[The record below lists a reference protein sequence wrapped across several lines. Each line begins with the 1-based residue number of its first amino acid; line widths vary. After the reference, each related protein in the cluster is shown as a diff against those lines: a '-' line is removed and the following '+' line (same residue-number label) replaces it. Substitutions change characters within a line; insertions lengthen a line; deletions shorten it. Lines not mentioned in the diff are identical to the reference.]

1 MGARGSAMPQS
12 LAKIYAHLIFSTK
25 SRERVVPNDVRPD
38 LHAYFGGILNHLR
51 SARVLAV

>member
-1 MGARGSAMPQS
+1 MPQS
-12 LAKIYAHLIFSTK
+12 LAKIYVHLIFSTK